1 MVGDGLL
8 APLVDAVPIRYWIAG
23 GVLLAG
29 LLVGLFVG
37 KLNRQLL
44 SRIGIGSAVEGT
56 AFERTM
62 QDFGTST
69 VSIIARLSTYVVW
82 GLALIVALTLADLW
96 DTNLFWEGL
105 FGYLPQVFVAVTV
118 LVVGVVVGDKVE
130 VVVSERLR
138 GYKAPQIGFVAVLAK
153 YTVVFVAALIA
164 LGQLGIAIAALLIL
178 LGVYVFGVVFLAA
191 VAFRDML
198 ASGAAGVYLL
208 LNQPYGIGDRI
219 RVGNRHGIVQ
229 EVDVF
234 VTTVETDNGT
244 EYVIPNRKV
253 FEEGVARIR

>member
-105 FGYLPQVFVAVTV
+105 FGYLPQVFVAV
-118 LVVGVVVGDKVE
+118 
-130 VVVSERLR
+130 
-138 GYKAPQIGFVAVLAK
+138 AVLAK

>member
-1 MVGDGLL
+1 MVTDGIVSPLL
-8 APLVDAVPIRYWIAG
+8 EAVPFRYWIAG
-23 GVLLAG
+23 GVLVAG

-44 SRIGIGSAVEGT
+44 SRIGLQGVVEGT

-62 QDFGTST
+62 QDFGIST

-105 FGYLPQVFVAVTV
+105 FSYLPQVFVAVVV
-118 LVVGVVVGDKVE
+118 LIVGVVVGDKVE
-130 VVVSERLR
+130 VVVGERLR
-138 GYKAPQIGFVAVLAK
+138 GYKAPQIGFVTVLAK
-153 YTVVFVAALIA
+153 YTVVFVAVLIA
-164 LGQLGIAIAALLIL
+164 LGQLGIATGALLIL
-178 LGVYVFGVVFLAA
+178 LGVYVFGLVFLSG

-208 LNQPYGIGDRI
+208 LNEPYGIGDRI

-234 VTTVETDNGT
+234 VTTVETDGGT

-253 FEEGVARIR
+253 FEEGVARLR